1 MERSIRKRAVSYLR
15 AAKIEMGNFDSLIR
29 QKAAIEEYC
38 SKNNIELVNVFWDVS
53 SGSHFNRKG
62 WEELEAYLSNNLG
75 RVQLLISVDASR
87 IGRNFALF
95 ASEEQRFKEQYDVD
109 FCFCVG
115 SSEFRD
121 LATEQFLRV
130 CNQPPKSN

>member
-1 MERSIRKRAVSYLR
+1 MLEKERCPICGLQKSRWQISIRLFDKRRLL
-15 AAKIEMGNFDSLIR
+15 K
-29 QKAAIEEYC
+29 
-38 SKNNIELVNVFWDVS
+38 NIELVNVFWDVS
-53 SGSHFNRKG
+53 SGSHFNRKV